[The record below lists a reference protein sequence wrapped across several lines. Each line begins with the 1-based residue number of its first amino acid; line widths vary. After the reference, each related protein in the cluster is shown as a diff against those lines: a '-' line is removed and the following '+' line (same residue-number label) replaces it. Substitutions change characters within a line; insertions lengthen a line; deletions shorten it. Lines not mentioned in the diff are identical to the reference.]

1 MMQQICT
8 YSKNT
13 TQAKE
18 SHDLVVGVTPTLNK
32 TIKSCTNIVLNIFD
46 IPIYLN
52 LVYFNH
58 FYHRGTYLNMFT
70 TKNVQHKKIVIHTPR
85 LIYNATNMCL

>member
-1 MMQQICT
+1 MQQICT

-58 FYHRGTYLNMFT
+58 FYYKGNLFDYLYNKKCST
-70 TKNVQHKKIVIHTPR
+70 QKIVVDAPQ
-85 LIYNATNMCL
+85 TNL